1 MGSPRAQGD
10 TTVAAVGVGGGWL
23 LLDALYSL
31 RKGVR
36 SSDDERADADSSEVF
51 LSMQVGHLVAEELK
65 DGPKAVAELADACN
79 MTESRVQEA
88 LNYREQANTTYG
100 GARRKPRR

>member
-1 MGSPRAQGD
+1 
-10 TTVAAVGVGGGWL
+10 
-23 LLDALYSL
+23 
-31 RKGVR
+31 
-36 SSDDERADADSSEVF
+36 
-51 LSMQVGHLVAEELK
+51 MQVGHLVAEELK